1 MASYHDG
8 VSLFSLSFEGGGYST
23 TLDLVSLSRLL
34 PQPLSR
40 KLMINPFT
48 LQQQE
53 QPLETVFRQLG
64 GGGLPPVVEAYDR
77 GKTIF
82 FPGDPAERV
91 YFLLK
96 GAVKLSRVY
105 ESGEEI
111 TVALLRENS
120 VFGVLSLIVGQR
132 SDRFYHAVAF
142 TPVELLSAPIEQ
154 VEQAFK
160 ENHEF
165 SRLMLQGLSSR
176 ILQTEMMIET
186 LAHRDMGSRLVSFL
200 LILCRD
206 FGEPTPEGIRID
218 LRLSHQAI
226 AEAIGSTRVT
236 VTRLLGELREQSMIS
251 IHKKKITVH
260 NPVVLSQQFA

>member
-1 MASYHDG
+1 MRRG
-8 VSLFSLSFEGGGYST
+8 QWQNKGGR
-23 TLDLVSLSRLL
+23 SRLL
-34 PQPLSR
+34 DNGNFEACDRERTMVAMQDKPLAA
-40 KLMINPFT
+40 
-48 LQQQE
+48 
-53 QPLETVFRQLG
+53 VFHQMG
-64 GGGLPPVVEAYDR
+64 SGAFPPVVENYER

-91 YFLLK
+91 YFLVK

-105 ESGEEI
+105 EAGEEI

-120 VFGVLSLIVGQR
+120 VFGVLSLITGHR

-142 TPVELLSAPIEQ
+142 TPVELLSVPIEQ
-154 VEQAFK
+154 VEKALK
-160 ENHEF
+160 EDPDL
-165 SRLMLQGLSSR
+165 SILMLQGLSSR

-206 FGEPTPEGIRID
+206 FGLPSSEGITID
-218 LRLSHQAI
+218 LKLSHQAI

-236 VTRLLGELREQSMIS
+236 VTRLLGDLRQDEMIS

-260 NPVVLSQQFA
+260 NPVALSQQFT

>member
-1 MASYHDG
+1 MQP
-8 VSLFSLSFEGGGYST
+8 VS
-23 TLDLVSLSRLL
+23 
-34 PQPLSR
+34 
-40 KLMINPFT
+40 N
-48 LQQQE
+48 QE
-53 QPLETVFRQLG
+53 QPLASVFRQIG
-64 GGGLPPVVEAYDR
+64 AGIYTPVVERFER

-91 YFLLK
+91 YFLIK

-105 ESGEEI
+105 EAGEEI

-120 VFGVLSLIVGQR
+120 IFGVLSLITGQK

-142 TPVELLSAPIEQ
+142 TPVELLSAPIEHFQ
-154 VEQAFK
+154 RSLKDNPEL
-160 ENHEF
+160 

-176 ILQTEMMIET
+176 ILQTELMIET
-186 LAHRDMGSRLVSFL
+186 LAHRDMASRLVSFL

-206 FGEPTPEGIRID
+206 FGVPSLNGVTID

-236 VTRLLGELREQSMIS
+236 VTRLLGELRQEEMIS
-251 IHKKKITVH
+251 ITKKKITVH
-260 NPVVLSQQFA
+260 NPVALSQQFA

>member
-1 MASYHDG
+1 MQ
-8 VSLFSLSFEGGGYST
+8 SLSI
-23 TLDLVSLSRLL
+23 
-34 PQPLSR
+34 P
-40 KLMINPFT
+40 
-48 LQQQE
+48 E
-53 QPLETVFRQLG
+53 QPLASVFRQIG
-64 GGGLPPVVEAYDR
+64 AGIYTPVVERFER

-91 YFLLK
+91 YFLMK

-105 ESGEEI
+105 EAGEEI

-120 VFGVLSLIVGQR
+120 VFGVLSLITGQK

-142 TPVELLSAPIEQ
+142 TPVELLSAPIEHFQ
-154 VEQAFK
+154 RSLS
-160 ENHEF
+160 ENPDL

-186 LAHRDMGSRLVSFL
+186 LAHRDMASRLVSFL

-206 FGEPTPEGIRID
+206 FGIPSPSGITID
-218 LRLSHQAI
+218 LKLSHQAI

-236 VTRLLGELREQSMIS
+236 VTRLLGELRQDNLIT
-251 IHKKKITVH
+251 INKKKITVH
-260 NPVVLSQQFA
+260 NPVALSQQFA

>member
-1 MASYHDG
+1 MDMMAQDKPLAAILRQMG
-8 VSLFSLSFEGGGYST
+8 TGSF
-23 TLDLVSLSRLL
+23 
-34 PQPLSR
+34 
-40 KLMINPFT
+40 
-48 LQQQE
+48 
-53 QPLETVFRQLG
+53 
-64 GGGLPPVVEAYDR
+64 PPVVENFER

-91 YFLLK
+91 YFLIK

-105 ESGEEI
+105 EAGEEI
-111 TVALLRENS
+111 TVALLRENT
-120 VFGVLSLIVGQR
+120 VFGVLSLITGHR

-142 TPVELLSAPIEQ
+142 TPVELLSVPIDQ
-154 VEQAFK
+154 VEKALANDPELSMF
-160 ENHEF
+160 
-165 SRLMLQGLSSR
+165 MLRGLSSR

-206 FGEPTPEGIRID
+206 FGVPSMDGITID
-218 LRLSHQAI
+218 LKLSHQAI

-236 VTRLLGELREQSMIS
+236 VTRLLGELREGQMIS

-260 NPVVLSQQFA
+260 NPVALSQQFT

>member
-1 MASYHDG
+1 MDQ
-8 VSLFSLSFEGGGYST
+8 SLTQNRPLAAIFR
-23 TLDLVSLSRLL
+23 RLG
-34 PQPLSR
+34 SES
-40 KLMINPFT
+40 M
-48 LQQQE
+48 
-53 QPLETVFRQLG
+53 
-64 GGGLPPVVEAYDR
+64 PPVVENFDR
-77 GKTIF
+77 SKTIF

-105 ESGEEI
+105 EAGEEI

-120 VFGVLSLIVGQR
+120 VFGVLSLVTGQR

-154 VEQAFK
+154 VEQALK
-160 ENHEF
+160 EHPDL
-165 SRLMLQGLSSR
+165 SLLMLQGLSSR

-206 FGEPTPEGIRID
+206 FGVPTPDGIRID
-218 LRLSHQAI
+218 LKLSHQAI

-236 VTRLLGELREQSMIS
+236 VTRLLGDLREGTMIS
-251 IHKKKITVH
+251 ITKKKITVH
-260 NPVVLSQQFA
+260 NPVALSQQFT